1 VLGRNAVFCRLIRLT
16 VAGLWLA
23 TLCAAAPFGRVVA
36 IGGQA
41 ADLALDEGRQVL
53 YVANLGANRV
63 DVVSL
68 ASQTVTTSFNVLAQP
83 SSLALSPDG
92 RWLLV
97 THYGQVA
104 APAPSRN
111 GLTVLDLRTSA
122 RQTIALAGAPF
133 GVAFGADGLALVVTA
148 TEFLEFDPASGA
160 TRLIQTISNL
170 QPNELPR
177 PVGSAPP
184 SISGASLA
192 ASEDGRWIY
201 GLSENLRF
209 RYDVIN
215 KRAIALGYS
224 ADPPFGPRAVAVDS
238 AGTAYVMGWGLF
250 SRAGALLSQFPDPS
264 GLLGVGGHAFDT
276 RRGLIYSQVLD
287 SRSKDPANL
296 PPPELQVVRSD
307 NLEVVERLRLPE
319 NLAGKGVLS
328 SDGSMAFILS
338 ESGVMFLPVG
348 RLAEERR
355 VTALQ
360 EDLLLTSS
368 GCSRQVLTGSVTV
381 ADLSGQA
388 TWFSASSDNPAVTLS
403 QSSRFTPAVLEVSV
417 DPSRLT
423 VTKGTIVATVT
434 LNAPDS
440 VRVLEKFRVLV
451 QLKDPDQ
458 RGTTINVPGK
468 LVDLVADPV
477 RDRFYVLRQDRN
489 RVMVFDGSSYQ
500 QIATLR
506 TGNTPTQMAI
516 TLDRRHLLVGNDNA
530 QVANVFNL
538 DTLQAEEAI
547 VFPGGHYPR
556 SLASTGRR
564 IIASTRVAG
573 PNHKIDWVDFDRR
586 VAQEYPTLGPWE
598 NKINLDSVTV
608 ASLNG
613 ATAMT
618 AQADGNLLLYNSV
631 TDSFTVSRRD
641 SASLGGAYGPMGDE
655 GFVVGNNLLNR
666 SLVVS
671 RRFGS
676 ATDLAAG
683 FAPVDGMAVR
693 ATQSGLVERAD
704 LSTGALIRPTRSAE
718 APAAADV
725 GAVFRRTV
733 APLANRR
740 AIVTLTIS
748 GLTVLAWDYDAAVA
762 LPRIERLQSSADGS
776 ADVAPGSLVS
786 LYGTN
791 LSPISLATR
800 EMPLPS
806 ALGESCLTVNGIAM
820 PMLFVSPDQINAQM
834 PFTVTGPV
842 TISLRTPAGI
852 SDDFNGVVFETA
864 PGVFRL
870 TVPGLDGTAPAVYNA
885 RNGGLAT
892 GSNPLKRGDRI
903 TIFLT
908 GLGRTQPPVASGLP
922 APQPAP
928 RAIAPVAVL
937 LGETPLSVD
946 FAGLTPGQ
954 VGVYQVNAEVPR
966 NAPVGVS
973 IPLEINQGGRTT
985 RMNVRVIE

>member
-1 VLGRNAVFCRLIRLT
+1 MLGRKGDFCRPIRLT

-23 TLCAAAPFGRVVA
+23 TFAVAAPFGRVVS

-41 ADLALDEGRQVL
+41 SDLALDEARQLL
-53 YVANLGANRV
+53 YVANLGANRI
-63 DVVSL
+63 DVISI
-68 ASQTVTTSFNVLAQP
+68 ASQAVTTSFNVMAQP
-83 SSLALSPDG
+83 SSVALSPDG

-111 GLTVLDLRTSA
+111 GLTVIDLRTNA
-122 RQTIALAGAPF
+122 RQTIALSGAPF

-160 TRLIQTISNL
+160 TRLIQTIAGL

-177 PVGSAPP
+177 PPGSAPP

-215 KRAIALGYS
+215 KRALALGYA
-224 ADPPFGPRAVAVDS
+224 ADPPFGPRAVAVDASGS
-238 AGTAYVMGWGLF
+238 AYAMGWGLF
-250 SRAGALLSQFPDPS
+250 NRAGALISQFPDPS

-276 RRGLIYSQVLD
+276 RRGLLYSQVLD
-287 SRSKDPANL
+287 SKSKDPANL
-296 PPPELQVVRSD
+296 PPPELQVVRTD
-307 NLEVVERLRLPE
+307 NLEIVERLQLPE
-319 NLAGKGVLS
+319 NLAGKGIVS
-328 SDGSMAFILS
+328 TDGAMAFILS

-348 RLAEERR
+348 RLGEERR

-360 EDLLLTSS
+360 EDLFLQSS
-368 GCSRQVLTGSVTV
+368 GCNRQVLSGSVTI

-388 TWFSASSDNPAVTLS
+388 TWFSASSDNPAVAIS
-403 QSSRFTPAVLEVSV
+403 QSSRFTPATLEVTI
-417 DPSRLT
+417 DPARLT
-423 VTKGTIVATVT
+423 VTRGTVVATIT
-434 LNAPDS
+434 LNAPES
-440 VRVLEKFRVLV
+440 IRVSEKFRVLI
-451 QLKDPDQ
+451 QLKDADQ
-458 RGTTINVPGK
+458 RGTTINIPGK
-468 LVDLVADPV
+468 LVDLLADPA

-489 RVMVFDGSSYQ
+489 QVLVFDGSTLQ
-500 QIATLR
+500 QTAVLR

-516 TLDRRHLLVGNDNA
+516 TLDRRYLLVGNDNA

-538 DTLQAEEAI
+538 DTLQAEAPI

-564 IIASTRVAG
+564 IIASARVAG

-586 VAQEYPTLGPWE
+586 VAQEYATLGPWE

-608 ASLNG
+608 AAANG
-613 ATAMT
+613 ASAMT
-618 AQADGNLLLYNSV
+618 AQADGNLILYNGV

-641 SASLGGAYGPMGDE
+641 SASLGGAYGAMGDE

-671 RRFGS
+671 RRFGQAS
-676 ATDLAAG
+676 DVTAG

-693 ATQSGLVERAD
+693 ATQSGVIERVD
-704 LSTGALIRPTRSAE
+704 LNSGTLIRPTRSAE
-718 APAAADV
+718 VPPAVDPGTA
-725 GAVFRRTV
+725 FRRTV
-733 APLANRR
+733 APLSNRR
-740 AIVTLTIS
+740 SIVTLTVS
-748 GLTVLAWDYDAAVA
+748 GITVLAWDYDAAVA
-762 LPRIERLQSSADGS
+762 LPRIERLQNSADGS
-776 ADVAPGSLVS
+776 VDVAPGSLIS
-786 LYGTN
+786 LFGSN

-800 EMPLPS
+800 EMPLPV
-806 ALGESCLTVNGIAM
+806 ALGESCLTVNGISM

-834 PFTVTGPV
+834 PFTIAGPV

-870 TVPGLDGTAPAVYNA
+870 TVPGLEGIAPAVYNA

-892 GSNPLKRGDRI
+892 GSNPVKRGDRI

-908 GLGRTQPPVASGLP
+908 GLGRTQPAVAAGVPSP
-922 APQPAP
+922 SPAP
-928 RAIAPVAVL
+928 RAISPVAVS
-937 LGETPLSVD
+937 LGDAPLTVT

-954 VGVYQVNAEVPR
+954 VGVYQINADVSR
-966 NAPVGVS
+966 SAPAGLSV
-973 IPLEINQGGRTT
+973 PLEINQGGRTT
-985 RMNVRVIE
+985 RMSVRVIE